1 MSLSGCIREFING
14 NPTRTVEHAF
24 SWIMIVWGLS
34 VLTGDYLVDGPSTP
48 WGPMLSILPAWGWGV
63 TAVLIGAAR
72 IVALILNGHWHPT
85 PEIRLVGAVW
95 GAMFWIALIYCY
107 SLAIMAGAPDF
118 PMRKAL
124 YVFVVFEFY
133 ACYRCGLDM
142 GKRSL
147 SIHYPVTSPRPA

>member
-1 MSLSGCIREFING
+1 MPLAGIAQDFING

-34 VLTGDYLVDGPSTP
+34 VLTGDFIVVSPGTP
-48 WGPMLSILPAWGWGV
+48 WGPMLSIMPAWCWGT
-63 TAVLIGAAR
+63 TAVVIGMSR

-95 GAMFWIALIYCY
+95 GAMFWIALIYSY
-107 SLAIMAGAPDF
+107 YLAIVAGAPDF

-142 GKRSL
+142 GKRSVAP
-147 SIHYPVTSPRPA
+147 HPVASPHPA